1 MGKGVIIVESPTKA
15 KTISGILGKEY
26 IITATMG
33 HIRDLPQKEF
43 GVDIEKNFKPKY
55 AILPGKRKVVARIKK
70 LTEKADEIFMA
81 TDEDREGEAI
91 AWHTTIAIGKKI
103 DEVKRVAFHEIIP
116 EAVKKSF
123 KNPRKISID
132 LVNAQQAR
140 RILDRIVGY
149 TLSPLLGK
157 YLERGLSAGRVQSV
171 ALRLIVEREEEIE
184 NFVPKLYFI
193 IKAEVEKNGH
203 KIYFTLTEIDGEKT
217 EKSIDD
223 KKAEEIIEQLKAG
236 KLTVSDKKEEVKKV
250 IPFPPFITST
260 LQQESSIKLGF
271 PSSKTM
277 FLAQQLYEGIDI
289 EGKNVGLITYMRTD
303 SPSVAKQAQNSA
315 LKFIKENIGYEY
327 IPEKPNT
334 YRARAKVAQEAHEA
348 IRPTYVYNTP
358 EKVKKY
364 LNSNQFKLYDLI
376 WKRFVASQMRPAEI
390 KNIKVVAENGKYKF
404 LSERN
409 EITFDG
415 FMKIWPVKIEKGQV
429 GLEKIEKGEELNVIE
444 YRKERHQTKPPPR
457 YTEATLIKTLEKYG
471 VGRPSTYAPTISTL
485 FSRGYIRSQNRTLIP
500 LKIGRIVHQVL
511 IKFFSD
517 IIRIDFTAKM
527 EEDLDKIARGEKN
540 YIEVLNKFYSSYK
553 KLLDNAYKKIN
564 ESDIINEIVGKDRK
578 CPYHNKALVVKQ
590 GKYGIFLACPEFP
603 ECKYTERVKENVSN
617 TRYRHRKK

>member
-1 MGKGVIIVESPTKA
+1 MGKGLIIVESPTKA

-236 KLTVSDKKEEVKKV
+236 KLTVSDKKEEIKKV

-271 PSSKTM
+271 SSSKTM
-277 FLAQQLYEGIDI
+277 SLAQQLYEGIDI

-485 FSRGYIRSQNRTLIP
+485 FSRGYIRSQKRALIP

>member
-1 MGKGVIIVESPTKA
+1 MGKGLIIVESPTKA

-123 KNPRKISID
+123 KNPREISID

-271 PSSKTM
+271 SSSKTM
-277 FLAQQLYEGIDI
+277 SLAQQLYEGIDI

-444 YRKERHQTKPPPR
+444 YRKEQHQTKPPPR

-485 FSRGYIRSQNRTLIP
+485 FSRGYIRSQKRALIP

-517 IIRIDFTAKM
+517 IIRIDFTARM

-540 YIEVLNKFYSSYK
+540 YIEVLNEFYSSYK

>member
-1 MGKGVIIVESPTKA
+1 MGKGLIIVESPTKA

-55 AILPGKRKVVARIKK
+55 TILPGKRKIVARIKK

-116 EAVKKSF
+116 EAVKNSF

-184 NFVPKLYFI
+184 NFIPKLYFV

-217 EKSIDD
+217 GKNIDD
-223 KKAEEIIEQLKAG
+223 KKVEEIIEQLKAG
-236 KLTVSDKKEEVKKV
+236 KLTVSDKKEEIKKLK
-250 IPFPPFITST
+250 PFPPFITST

-271 PSSKTM
+271 SSSKTM

-303 SPSVAKQAQNSA
+303 SPSVAKQAQNTA
-315 LKFIKENIGYEY
+315 LKFIKEDIGYEY
-327 IPEKPNT
+327 IPEKPNI
-334 YRARAKVAQEAHEA
+334 YRARTKVAQEAHEA

-364 LNSNQFKLYDLI
+364 LTSDQFKLYDLI
-376 WKRFVASQMRPAEI
+376 WRRFIASQMKSAEI

-409 EITFDG
+409 EIKFDG
-415 FMKIWPVKIEKGQV
+415 FMKIWPVKIDAGQV
-429 GLEKIEKGEELNVIE
+429 GLEKIENGEELNVVE
-444 YRKERHQTKPPPR
+444 YRKEQHQTKPPPR

-471 VGRPSTYAPTISTL
+471 VGRPSTYAPIISTL
-485 FSRGYIRSQNRTLIP
+485 FSRGYIKSQNRTLVP
-500 LKIGRIVHQVL
+500 LKIGRIVHQL
-511 IKFFSD
+511 LMKFFSD

-540 YIEVLNKFYSSYK
+540 YIEVLNEFYSSYK
-553 KLLDNAYKKIN
+553 KLLDNAYKEIN

-578 CPYHNKALVVKQ
+578 CPYHNKTLIVKQ

-603 ECKYTERVKENVSN
+603 KCKYTEKVKENVSN

>member
-1 MGKGVIIVESPTKA
+1 MGKGLIIVESPTKA

-55 AILPGKRKVVARIKK
+55 AILPGKRKIVARIKK

-116 EAVKKSF
+116 EAVKNSF
-123 KNPRKISID
+123 KNPREISID

-193 IKAEVEKNGH
+193 IKAEVEKNGY

-236 KLTVSDKKEEVKKV
+236 KLIVSDKKEERKKLK
-250 IPFPPFITST
+250 PFPPFITST

-271 PSSKTM
+271 SSSKTM
-277 FLAQQLYEGIDI
+277 SLAQQLYEGIDI

-327 IPEKPNT
+327 IPEKPNV

-415 FMKIWPVKIEKGQV
+415 FMKIWPVKIEKGQI

-444 YRKERHQTKPPPR
+444 YRKEQHQTKPPPR

-485 FSRGYIRSQNRTLIP
+485 FSRGYIRSQNRALIP

>member
-1 MGKGVIIVESPTKA
+1 MGKGLIIVESPTKA

-55 AILPGKRKVVARIKK
+55 AILPGKRKIVARIKK

-271 PSSKTM
+271 SSSKTM
-277 FLAQQLYEGIDI
+277 SLAQQLYEGIDI

-334 YRARAKVAQEAHEA
+334 YRAKAKVAQEAHEA

-415 FMKIWPVKIEKGQV
+415 FMKIWPVKIDAGQV

-444 YRKERHQTKPPPR
+444 YRKEQHQTKPPPR

-485 FSRGYIRSQNRTLIP
+485 FSRGYIRSQKRTLIP

>member
-1 MGKGVIIVESPTKA
+1 MGKGLIIVESPTKA

-55 AILPGKRKVVARIKK
+55 TILPGKRKVVARIKK

-203 KIYFTLTEIDGEKT
+203 KIYFTLVEIDGEKV
-217 EKSIDD
+217 EKNIDD
-223 KKAEEIIEQLKAG
+223 KKAEEIIEQLKDG

-271 PSSKTM
+271 SSSKTM
-277 FLAQQLYEGIDI
+277 SLAQQLYEGIDI

-444 YRKERHQTKPPPR
+444 YRKEQHQTKPPPR

-485 FSRGYIRSQNRTLIP
+485 FSRGYIRSQNRALIP

-578 CPYHNKALVVKQ
+578 CPYHNKALIVKQ

>member
-1 MGKGVIIVESPTKA
+1 MGKGLIIVESPTKA

-55 AILPGKRKVVARIKK
+55 TILPGKRKVVARIKK

-203 KIYFTLTEIDGEKT
+203 KIYFTLVEIDGEKV
-217 EKSIDD
+217 EKNIDD

-236 KLTVSDKKEEVKKV
+236 KLIASNRKEEIKKLK
-250 IPFPPFITST
+250 PFPPFITST

-271 PSSKTM
+271 SSSKTM

-444 YRKERHQTKPPPR
+444 YRKEQHQTKPPPR

-485 FSRGYIRSQNRTLIP
+485 FSRGYIRSQNRALIP

-578 CPYHNKALVVKQ
+578 CPYHNKALIVKQ

>member
-1 MGKGVIIVESPTKA
+1 MGKGLIIVESPTKA

-55 AILPGKRKVVARIKK
+55 TILPGKRKIVARIKK
-70 LTEKADEIFMA
+70 LTEKANEIFMA

-116 EAVKKSF
+116 EAVKNSF

-184 NFVPKLYFI
+184 NFIPKLYFV

-217 EKSIDD
+217 GKNIDD

-236 KLTVSDKKEEVKKV
+236 KLTVSDKKEEIKKLK
-250 IPFPPFITST
+250 PFPPFITST

-271 PSSKTM
+271 SSSKTM

-303 SPSVAKQAQNSA
+303 SPSVAKQAQNTA
-315 LKFIKENIGYEY
+315 LKFIKEDIGYEY
-327 IPEKPNT
+327 IPEKPNI

-364 LNSNQFKLYDLI
+364 LTSDQFKLYDLI
-376 WKRFVASQMRPAEI
+376 WRRFIASQMKSSEI

-409 EITFDG
+409 EIKFDG
-415 FMKIWPVKIEKGQV
+415 FMKIWPVKIDAGQV
-429 GLEKIEKGEELNVIE
+429 GLEKIENGEELNVVE
-444 YRKERHQTKPPPR
+444 YRKEQHQTKPPPR

-485 FSRGYIRSQNRTLIP
+485 FSRGYIKSQNRTLVP
-500 LKIGRIVHQVL
+500 LKIGRIVHQL
-511 IKFFSD
+511 LMKFFSD

-540 YIEVLNKFYSSYK
+540 YIEVLNEFYSSYK
-553 KLLDNAYKKIN
+553 KLLDNAYKEIN

-578 CPYHNKALVVKQ
+578 CPYHNKTLIVKQ

-603 ECKYTERVKENVSN
+603 KCKYTEKVKENVSN

>member
-1 MGKGVIIVESPTKA
+1 MGKGLIIVESPTKA

-236 KLTVSDKKEEVKKV
+236 KLTVSDKKEEIKKV

-415 FMKIWPVKIEKGQV
+415 FMKIWPVKIDAGQV
-429 GLEKIEKGEELNVIE
+429 GLEKIEKGEELNIIE
-444 YRKERHQTKPPPR
+444 YRKEQHQTKPPPR

-485 FSRGYIRSQNRTLIP
+485 FSRGYIRSQKRTLIP

>member
-1 MGKGVIIVESPTKA
+1 
-15 KTISGILGKEY
+15 
-26 IITATMG
+26 
-33 HIRDLPQKEF
+33 
-43 GVDIEKNFKPKY
+43 
-55 AILPGKRKVVARIKK
+55 
-70 LTEKADEIFMA
+70 MA
-81 TDEDREGEAI
+81 YNNCY
-91 AWHTTIAIGKKI
+91 WKKI

-485 FSRGYIRSQNRTLIP
+485 FSRGYIRSQKRALIP

>member
-1 MGKGVIIVESPTKA
+1 MGKGLIIVESPTKA

-70 LTEKADEIFMA
+70 LTEKVDEIFMA

-184 NFVPKLYFI
+184 NFVPKIYFV
-193 IKAEVEKNGH
+193 IKIEVEKENN
-203 KIYFTLTEIDGEKT
+203 KIYFTLVEIDGEKV
-217 EKSIDD
+217 EKNIDD

-250 IPFPPFITST
+250 MPFPPFITST

-271 PSSKTM
+271 SSSKTM
-277 FLAQQLYEGIDI
+277 SLAQQLYEGIDI

-444 YRKERHQTKPPPR
+444 YRKEQHQTKPPPR

-485 FSRGYIRSQNRTLIP
+485 FSRGYIRSQKRALIP

-578 CPYHNKALVVKQ
+578 CPYHNKALIVKQ

-617 TRYRHRKK
+617 TSYRHRKK

>member
-1 MGKGVIIVESPTKA
+1 MGKGLIIVESPTKA

-70 LTEKADEIFMA
+70 LTEKVDEIFMA

-184 NFVPKLYFI
+184 NFVPKIYFV

-203 KIYFTLTEIDGEKT
+203 KIYFTLTEIDGEKI

-223 KKAEEIIEQLKAG
+223 KKAEEIIAQLKAG
-236 KLTVSDKKEEVKKV
+236 KLIASNRKEEIKKLK
-250 IPFPPFITST
+250 PFPPFITST

-271 PSSKTM
+271 SSSKTM

-303 SPSVAKQAQNSA
+303 SPSVAKQAQNTA

-327 IPEKPNT
+327 IPEKPNV

-348 IRPTYVYNTP
+348 IRPTYIYNIP

-364 LNSNQFKLYDLI
+364 LSSDQFKLYDLI
-376 WKRFVASQMRPAEI
+376 WRRFIASQMRPAEI

-404 LSERN
+404 LS
-409 EITFDG
+409 
-415 FMKIWPVKIEKGQV
+415 
-429 GLEKIEKGEELNVIE
+429 
-444 YRKERHQTKPPPR
+444 
-457 YTEATLIKTLEKYG
+457 
-471 VGRPSTYAPTISTL
+471 
-485 FSRGYIRSQNRTLIP
+485 
-500 LKIGRIVHQVL
+500 
-511 IKFFSD
+511 
-517 IIRIDFTAKM
+517 
-527 EEDLDKIARGEKN
+527 
-540 YIEVLNKFYSSYK
+540 
-553 KLLDNAYKKIN
+553 
-564 ESDIINEIVGKDRK
+564 
-578 CPYHNKALVVKQ
+578 
-590 GKYGIFLACPEFP
+590 
-603 ECKYTERVKENVSN
+603 
-617 TRYRHRKK
+617 

>member
-55 AILPGKRKVVARIKK
+55 AILPGKRKIVARIKK

-123 KNPRKISID
+123 KNPREISID

-184 NFVPKLYFI
+184 KFVPKIYFV
-193 IKAEVEKNGH
+193 IKAEIEKEGN
-203 KIYFTLTEIDGEKT
+203 KILFT
-217 EKSIDD
+217 
-223 KKAEEIIEQLKAG
+223 
-236 KLTVSDKKEEVKKV
+236 
-250 IPFPPFITST
+250 T

-271 PSSKTM
+271 SSSKTM

-303 SPSVAKQAQNSA
+303 SPTVAKQAQNTA
-315 LKFIKENIGYEY
+315 LKFIKENIGFEY
-327 IPEKPNT
+327 LPEKPNV
-334 YRARAKVAQEAHEA
+334 YRAKAKVAQEAHEA
-348 IRPTYVYNTP
+348 IRPTYIYNTP
-358 EKVKKY
+358 EKIKKY
-364 LNSNQFKLYDLI
+364 LSSDQFKLYDLI
-376 WKRFVASQMRPAEI
+376 WRRFIASQMKPVEI
-390 KNIKVVAENGKYKF
+390 KNIKVMAENGKYKF
-404 LSERN
+404 FSERN

-415 FMKIWPVKIEKGQV
+415 FMKIWPVKIEAGQV
-429 GLEKIEKGEELNVIE
+429 GLEKIEKGEELNVVE
-444 YRKERHQTKPPPR
+444 YKKEQHQTKPPPR

-485 FSRGYIRSQNRTLIP
+485 FSRGYIKNQNRTLIP

-511 IKFFSD
+511 MKFFSD
-517 IIRIDFTAKM
+517 IIKIDFTAKM

-553 KLLDNAYKKIN
+553 KLLDNAYKKIK
-564 ESDIINEIVGKDRK
+564 ESDIINEIVGKNRK
-578 CPYHNKALVVKQ
+578 CPYHNKILVVKQ

-617 TRYRHRKK
+617 TRYRNL

>member
-1 MGKGVIIVESPTKA
+1 MDKGVIIVESPTKA

-55 AILPGKRKVVARIKK
+55 TILPGKRKIVARIKK

-184 NFVPKLYFI
+184 NFVPKIYFV

-217 EKSIDD
+217 GKNIDD
-223 KKAEEIIEQLKAG
+223 KKAGEIIEQLKDG

-250 IPFPPFITST
+250 MPFPPFITST

-271 PSSKTM
+271 SSSKTM
-277 FLAQQLYEGIDI
+277 SLAQQLYEGIDI

-444 YRKERHQTKPPPR
+444 YRKEQHQTKPPPR

-485 FSRGYIRSQNRTLIP
+485 FSRGYIRSQNRALIP

-578 CPYHNKALVVKQ
+578 CPYHNKALIVKQ

>member
-1 MGKGVIIVESPTKA
+1 MGKGLIIVESPTKA

-236 KLTVSDKKEEVKKV
+236 KLTVSDKKEEIKKV

-444 YRKERHQTKPPPR
+444 YRKEQHQTKPPPR

-485 FSRGYIRSQNRTLIP
+485 FSRGYIRSQKRTLIP